1 MGHLYDNMTHKNK
14 DVVEV
19 LNRIQDKH
27 MNLHK
32 LGEEIIS
39 QIKSSDYDVINK
51 YNTTEQISKD
61 LINEF
66 NMIINIA
73 KKLDDSGRNVY
84 EE

>member
-1 MGHLYDNMTHKNK
+1 
-14 DVVEV
+14 
-19 LNRIQDKH
+19 

-39 QIKSSDYDVINK
+39 QIKSGDYDVINK
-51 YNTTEQISKD
+51 YNTTEQISKE

>member
-1 MGHLYDNMTHKNK
+1 
-14 DVVEV
+14 
-19 LNRIQDKH
+19 

-39 QIKSSDYDVINK
+39 QIKSGDYDVINK

-73 KKLDDSGRNVY
+73 KKLDDSGINVY

>member
-32 LGEEIIS
+32 SG
-39 QIKSSDYDVINK
+39 DYDVINK
-51 YNTTEQISKD
+51 YNTTEQISKE

>member
-1 MGHLYDNMTHKNK
+1 
-14 DVVEV
+14 
-19 LNRIQDKH
+19 

-39 QIKSSDYDVINK
+39 QIKSGDYDVINK
-51 YNTTEQISKD
+51 YNTKEQISKD

>member
-1 MGHLYDNMTHKNK
+1 
-14 DVVEV
+14 
-19 LNRIQDKH
+19 

-39 QIKSSDYDVINK
+39 KIKSGDYDVINK

>member
-1 MGHLYDNMTHKNK
+1 
-14 DVVEV
+14 
-19 LNRIQDKH
+19 

-39 QIKSSDYDVINK
+39 QIKSGDYDVINK